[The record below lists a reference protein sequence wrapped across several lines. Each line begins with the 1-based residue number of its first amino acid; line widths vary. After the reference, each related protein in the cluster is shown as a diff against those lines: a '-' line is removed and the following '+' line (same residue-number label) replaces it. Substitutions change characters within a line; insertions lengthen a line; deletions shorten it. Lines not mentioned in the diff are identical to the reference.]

1 MGMKHSTKLLL
12 WIVGGFAGLFVVAI
26 VAAAM
31 WVSRGGGSG
40 VMQRAMDADADG
52 KRLGALVDAR
62 ACVDTAFAHHA
73 RGEGRSILG
82 SAAQRIFLENCLN
95 ASRPTPGLCDT
106 VPPVREILREATWAT
121 RVCRD
126 RRFDDMY
133 CPGLLQE
140 LADYCGRKRVT

>member
-12 WIVGGFAGLFVVAI
+12 WIVGGFTVLFVAAFVASMI
-26 VAAAM
+26 
-31 WVSRGGGSG
+31 WVSHGGLA
-40 VMQRAMDADADG
+40 VMERAMAVDSAG

-62 ACVDTAFAHHA
+62 ACVDSGFARHG
-73 RGEGRSILG
+73 RGAGLSIMG
-82 SAAQRIFLENCLN
+82 SAAERIFLENCLN

-106 VPPVREILREATWAT
+106 VPPAREILREATWAN

-126 RRFDDMY
+126 RRFGDMY

-140 LADYCGRKRVT
+140 LADYCGRKRAT